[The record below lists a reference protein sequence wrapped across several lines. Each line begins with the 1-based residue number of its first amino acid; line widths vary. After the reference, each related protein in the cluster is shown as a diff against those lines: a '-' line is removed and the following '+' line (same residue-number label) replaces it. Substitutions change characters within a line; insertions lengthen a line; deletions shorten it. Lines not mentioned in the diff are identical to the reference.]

1 MGDLIQQTMLLTL
14 KDWSEVHEKFEEER
28 KVVLNKVYRNTRQI
42 LKYIQDTGFKTE
54 IPINIKN
61 GELVIE
67 KIFLINQRKCP
78 SWKRLLKKN
87 LHKTVGILAK
97 TEEYLE
103 EYKNNFLQVTNYL
116 S

>member
-54 IPINIKN
+54 ID
-61 GELVIE
+61 
-67 KIFLINQRKCP
+67 
-78 SWKRLLKKN
+78 
-87 LHKTVGILAK
+87 
-97 TEEYLE
+97 
-103 EYKNNFLQVTNYL
+103 
-116 S
+116 